1 MDMWQ
6 RFISVIAILLLTS
19 ISFAAEAQNYDKP
32 DPTKNV
38 MDLVNAS
45 IKRIDDIN
53 IIQKKA
59 LEDLLTIQLKLM
71 NDKIDMLSHVR
82 EQIAAAEKARLDA
95 IRQTDIDSAKEER
108 VRQTNQAQ
116 ILAAQVT
123 QSADV
128 LRNLVATTADATSKS
143 NSERMNDIA
152 KRLLDNTAELSKR
165 ITDLERIQSATM
177 GAQGGTKD
185 LWIWIFAGMMVLV
198 AVGTFLIQKNKNQG
212 GAAC

>member
-59 LEDLLTIQLKLM
+59 LEDVLTIQLKLM

-82 EQIAAAEKARLDA
+82 
-95 IRQTDIDSAKEER
+95 
-108 VRQTNQAQ
+108 
-116 ILAAQVT
+116 
-123 QSADV
+123 
-128 LRNLVATTADATSKS
+128 
-143 NSERMNDIA
+143 
-152 KRLLDNTAELSKR
+152 
-165 ITDLERIQSATM
+165 
-177 GAQGGTKD
+177 
-185 LWIWIFAGMMVLV
+185 
-198 AVGTFLIQKNKNQG
+198 
-212 GAAC
+212 

>member
-6 RFISVIAILLLTS
+6 RFISVIAILFLTS

-59 LEDLLTIQLKLM
+59 LEDVLTIQLKLM

-82 EQIAAAEKARLDA
+82 EQIASAEKARLDA

-108 VRQTNQAQ
+108 VRQTNQAS

-143 NSERMNDIA
+143 NTERMNDIA

-165 ITDLERIQSATM
+165 ITDLERLQSATM
-177 GAQGGTKD
+177 GAQGGLKD
-185 LWIWIFAGMMVLV
+185 MWPMIFMGIMALIAV
-198 AVGTFLIQKNKNQG
+198 ATFWNMKIKKQEDSK
-212 GAAC
+212 